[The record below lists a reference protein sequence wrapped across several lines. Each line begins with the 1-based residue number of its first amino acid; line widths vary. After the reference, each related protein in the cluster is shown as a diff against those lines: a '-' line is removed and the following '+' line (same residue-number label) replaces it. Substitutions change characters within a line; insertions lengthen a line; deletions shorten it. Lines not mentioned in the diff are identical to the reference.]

1 MMDIKYTVIYDGT
14 TYDNTLVTRIEKPT
28 NEDVDKLMKTAD
40 IIIAEDD
47 IFSMNIKWYSKDKD
61 TSEKQYDIRIKDKT
75 LDIELSQWISI
86 KPTTITREKIEK
98 IMIHMHCNYAL

>member
-1 MMDIKYTVIYDGT
+1 MDIKYTVIPD
-14 TYDNTLVTRIEKPT
+14 EKYANYIIFNNNPT
-28 NEDVDKLMKTAD
+28 NDDINLMKTAD

-47 IFSMNIKWYSKDKD
+47 IFSMNIKWYTKDKD

-86 KPTTITREKIEK
+86 EPTTITREKIEK